1 MSTLLEN
8 ADVDNSTEVFGG
20 EYYQARSHVPGQGP
34 CFPVWLGTVDLF
46 NRCVCMRVCV
56 CVCVCILVLPSEEPR
71 AWTGPVLP
79 GVAWHG
85 RPVQQ
90 VRVCVRVCVCAR
102 VCVCVCVCVFV
113 AFVCMSL

>member
-46 NRCVCMRVCV
+46 NRCVCVCVCVCAHACVCV
-56 CVCVCILVLPSEEPR
+56 CVCVCLWHSCVCRCEE
-71 AWTGPVLP
+71 G
-79 GVAWHG
+79 GG
-85 RPVQQ
+85 D
-90 VRVCVRVCVCAR
+90 VCVCGGCR
-102 VCVCVCVCVFV
+102 WVCVHECI
-113 AFVCMSL
+113 